1 MGKLDFETG
10 DIVRIDGTSSE
21 HDGKT
26 GAIIGA
32 RLITGKSGK
41 STIVYTVKLS
51 DVLSK
56 EVSAKKMILVEQ
68 EN

>member
-10 DIVRIDGTSSE
+10 DIVRIDGTLSE

-26 GAIIGA
+26 GAIIGI
-32 RLITGKSGK
+32 RLITSKSGK
-41 STIVYTVKLS
+41 PMLAYTVKLS
-51 DVLSK
+51 DALAK
-56 EVSAKKMILVEQ
+56 EVDATKIVLVEQ